1 MKKTSLLLVLIALT
15 AGAFCQDDTTSV
27 SYVAYWSVGDS
38 YDFRVRKTT
47 MQWTGDSLTK
57 DEVSEYT
64 ANFEVVDSTESSY
77 TILWTYSNELVNTW
91 DIPEEML
98 DELSKYELS
107 EVVYTTTE
115 LGEFTGIEN
124 WEELAEM
131 MRSMFNDVF
140 RIIAKGSEEE
150 FDKLMQAGRPFLE
163 MYSSK
168 EGIEQMVLPEL
179 RLFHFPFGAMIDV
192 GDTIRYEDQFPN
204 LLGGDPIRADAKLWF
219 EEVDFGEERSLLVQ
233 ESKLNREDTM
243 ALLKEILSRMGAAGE
258 DMARVLAEATYTIDT
273 YNRYDFYYYPG
284 VPVMI
289 DFNRHMRI
297 DIGDEKNRREDKIT
311 IELL

>member
-1 MKKTSLLLVLIALT
+1 MKKAFLLLAVIAAT
-15 AGAFCQDDTTSV
+15 TGAFGQPDTSSV

-38 YDFRVRKTT
+38 YDFKVRKTSQ
-47 MQWTGDSLTK
+47 QWTGDSLTK
-57 DEVSEYT
+57 DEISEYT
-64 ANFEVVDSTESSY
+64 ANFEVVDSTETSY
-77 TILWTYSNELVNTW
+77 KIVWTYSNELVNTW
-91 DIPEEML
+91 DIPDEML
-98 DELSKYELS
+98 DELSKYEMS

-131 MRSMFNDVF
+131 MRSMFNDLF
-140 RIIAKGSEEE
+140 RILANDSQEE
-150 FDKLMQAGRPFLE
+150 FDRLMDAARPFLE

-179 RLFHFPFGAMIDV
+179 KLFHFPFGAMIPV

-204 LLGGDPIRADAKLWF
+204 LLGGDPIRADAKIWF
-219 EEVDFGEERSLLVQ
+219 ETVDFAEERSLLVQ

-243 ALLKEILSRMGAAGE
+243 AFLREILSRMGATGDDLAK
-258 DMARVLAEATYTIDT
+258 VLAEATYTIDT
-273 YNRYDFYYYPG
+273 FNRYDFYYYPG

-289 DFNRHMRI
+289 DFNRHIRI
-297 DIGDEKNRREDKIT
+297 DIGEEKNRRDDTIT

>member
-289 DFNRHMRI
+289 DFNRQMRI
-297 DIGDEKNRREDKIT
+297 DIGEEKNRREDKIT

>member
-1 MKKTSLLLVLIALT
+1 MKKTSLLLVLVALT

-179 RLFHFPFGAMIDV
+179 RLFHFPFGAMITV

-273 YNRYDFYYYPG
+273 FNRYDFYYYPG

-297 DIGDEKNRREDKIT
+297 DIGEEKNRREDKIT